1 MKTQKTTIS
10 IWRDAIGYDYSDD
23 DIFRSRLTM
32 VESFGMMISRLAA
45 TLQHSE
51 DADEIVRY
59 DIEITMN
66 VYND

>member
-1 MKTQKTTIS
+1 MKTQKKAIS

-23 DIFRSRLTM
+23 NTFKSRLTM
-32 VESFGMMISRLAA
+32 MESFGMMIARLAA

-59 DIEITMN
+59 DIEITKT

>member
-1 MKTQKTTIS
+1 MKTQETTIS

-23 DIFRSRLTM
+23 NTFDSRQSM
-32 VESFGMMISRLAA
+32 MESFGMLIARLAA

-51 DADEIVRY
+51 DTDEIVRY
-59 DIEITMN
+59 DIEVTKT

>member
-1 MKTQKTTIS
+1 MKTQKTAIS

-23 DIFRSRLTM
+23 DTFKSRLTM
-32 VESFGMMISRLAA
+32 IESFGMMISRIAA
-45 TLQHSE
+45 TLQRSE

>member
-1 MKTQKTTIS
+1 MNTQKTTIN
-10 IWRDAIGYDYSDD
+10 IWRDAIGYNYCDD
-23 DIFRSRLTM
+23 GEFNKRLTM
-32 VESFGMMISRLAA
+32 IESFGMLMARLAA

-59 DIEITMN
+59 DIEITKH